1 MISLS
6 ITYHEL
12 SNEIQKINIA
22 ISCNILT
29 VRKSCKFKTTEK
41 YTYFFGFL
49 GISIMLILDILHYY
63 NEKYIVNINY

>member
-29 VRKSCKFKTTEK
+29 VRKSCKFKTTEFLFLK
-41 YTYFFGFL
+41 VHLFCWISRNFHHVNLRYFTL
-49 GISIMLILDILHYY
+49 L
-63 NEKYIVNINY
+63 